1 MESNRNRGS
10 INAIRIVVAKI
21 QEGGSDNITPREVIH
36 DTYMAAINKEAK
48 NLHLGE
54 TRVDLEGHRI
64 VPAAR
69 KTVARPQVPEDLPD
83 DSQSLTGLEE
93 LVAQYQAAQR
103 MGAVIG
109 PLSPQAPTD
118 LIDKSSTPTPDSLS
132 SLFSG
137 NRASALA
144 SKYYNQAGQ

>member
-1 MESNRNRGS
+1 MTTNRNRGS
-10 INAIRIVVAKI
+10 IDAIAIVMAKV
-21 QEGGSDNITPREVIH
+21 QEGGSDNITPHEVVR
-36 DTYMAAINKEAK
+36 DSYMAAINREAK
-48 NLHLGE
+48 NLHLGD
-54 TRVDLEGHRI
+54 TRIDSEGHRI

-69 KTVARPQVPEDLPD
+69 KSPTPPDVPDGGPD

-103 MGAVIG
+103 LGAVIG
-109 PLSPQAPTD
+109 PLTPRAPND
-118 LIDKSSTPTPDSLS
+118 LIDKSATPNPASLS

-144 SKYYNQAGQ
+144 SKYYNQAGG